1 MARKKYLLFAVVIA
15 LFHVFLVLGYGM
27 QKEGFHEDEYYTY
40 WSSTNSVPITISQ
53 NYFWNNGAGLLCRF
67 FVSEGERFS
76 ISTVVRNQES
86 DVHPPLYYITL
97 NIFMSLFA
105 GRFYKWF
112 GILLNLLYTLITYAG
127 IVSFFYRLDRSKN
140 RFWLSL
146 LAGLCYVAAPSTI
159 SSCML
164 TRMYAMSGMW
174 TIIYANI
181 FLLLIQN
188 YNCSWRKFLKILT
201 AGAVICYL
209 SFLTHYFTLLIPF
222 VLTIFYCV
230 YVLFKK
236 KGIARML
243 VYGFSMLAAIGLAV
257 LTYPAS
263 IQHIFHG
270 YRGTDAM
277 NGLVNSGFWG
287 RMEYFFP
294 ILNQVVFAGWMWQLV
309 ALTGICLIVGAIW
322 LFRRKMQKKSA
333 PQSCFYAL
341 AASVSACVF
350 GIWFLCRTALA
361 VGNDAS
367 RYFWPVISF
376 LLPVMTYIV
385 GKMAVTLIPSNS
397 RQSWRTACWTA
408 VVAVLVIIPLA
419 VGHMQGNILF
429 LYRDEK
435 EKKEFSEEYSQY
447 PAMMIFDANAAYR
460 GWYTED
466 QLWPFEWVFH
476 VDYEHAMMDFEDKR
490 LFTAEKIVV
499 FMACPTDVL
508 DKLIEVNPNL
518 SSYSLVRHDP
528 FFLVYLL
535 E

>member
-1 MARKKYLLFAVVIA
+1 MARKKYLLLAVVIA
-15 LFHVFLVLGYGM
+15 FLHVFLVVGYGM

-40 WSSTNSVPITISQ
+40 WSSTNSVPITIKQ

-67 FVSEGERFS
+67 YVRDSERFS

-140 RFWLSL
+140 RKWLSL
-146 LAGLCYVAAPSTI
+146 LTGLCYAVAPSTI

-181 FLLLIQN
+181 FLTLIQN
-188 YNCSWRKFLKILT
+188 YNCSWKKFLKILT
-201 AGAVICYL
+201 AGAVTCYL
-209 SFLTHYFTLLIPF
+209 AFLTHYFTLLVPF
-222 VLTIFYCV
+222 VLTLFYCV
-230 YVLFKK
+230 YVLFKR
-236 KGIARML
+236 KGIVCML

-263 IQHIFHG
+263 MEHIFHG
-270 YRGTDAM
+270 YRGTGALD
-277 NGLVNSGFWG
+277 GLVNGGFWG
-287 RMEYFFP
+287 MMEYFLP

-309 ALTGICLIVGAIW
+309 ALTGICLFGGAI
-322 LFRRKMQKKSA
+322 LLLIRKIQKKSA
-333 PQSCFYAL
+333 PESCFYAL

-350 GIWFLCRTALA
+350 GMWFLCRTALV

-376 LLPVMTYIV
+376 LLPVMVYIV
-385 GKMAVTLIPSNS
+385 GKMAITLLPANS
-397 RQSWRTACWTA
+397 RQGWRIACLIMVT
-408 VVAVLVIIPLA
+408 VLAISPLIA
-419 VGHMQGNILF
+419 GHMQGNILF

-435 EKKEFSEEYSQY
+435 EKKEFSEKYSQY
-447 PAMMIFDANAAYR
+447 PAIMIFNADTAYR
-460 GWYTED
+460 AWYTED

-476 VDYEHAMMDFEDKR
+476 VDYEHAMMDFEDQR

-499 FMACPTDVL
+499 FMACPPDVL
-508 DKLIEVNPNL
+508 DKLIEANPNL

-528 FFLVYLL
+528 FFFVYLL